1 MKRENKVNVYL
12 SLFRQINSTIIYFAK
27 KYIRNYAFCSI
38 NVIYA
43 AWIAL
48 KSERK
53 GGIIG
58 LGSSG
63 YAYVGE
69 FHPKGSK
76 FGTIVHLD
84 SKT

>member
-1 MKRENKVNVYL
+1 MKRENKFNVYL

-53 GGIIG
+53 GGIC
-58 LGSSG
+58 G

-69 FHPKGSK
+69 FHPKWSK
-76 FGTIVHLD
+76 FRTIVHLG